1 MGDSVKSRVAQWK
14 RVGPITQRP
23 MDRNHLLLFKYSDL
37 CNMYFIITHYNTYY
51 FKNTCSIFSYNRIE
65 FLGVFGLTLKNPISD
80 ITNDY
85 YKI

>member
-1 MGDSVKSRVAQWK
+1 
-14 RVGPITQRP
+14 
-23 MDRNHLLLFKYSDL
+23 L